1 MKFDSRTLI
10 KLFHALNGE
19 LRNRDGVGEIGL
31 CGGAVMCLVFKAR
44 AATKDVDALLK
55 PTQEIR
61 DACRKVAI
69 DFGLPEDW
77 LNDAAKVFF

>member
-1 MKFDSRTLI
+1 MLDIQTMR

-19 LRNRDGVGEIGL
+19 LGKKDVVGEIGL

-44 AATKDVDALLK
+44 AATKDVDAIFK

-61 DACRKVAI
+61 ENRAVLRCLA
-69 DFGLPEDW
+69 
-77 LNDAAKVFF
+77 